1 MDLNPK
7 LRQPIEMHPA
17 AKGDQQGILLR
28 DPLSLTSLTLFVPQ
42 PLAPLL
48 TMCDGTRDIAGLRTA
63 LMLRTG
69 IYVGDN
75 AVQDMLRQ
83 MDEALMLE
91 NERFFTARNRVRD
104 EFRSASCRPA
114 TTMGGSYP
122 DKPDELC
129 ELLERNLSGAKVE
142 KVSQIRGVIC
152 PHIDFPRGFPVYS
165 SVWQT
170 ARGAAK
176 EAELVVI
183 LGTDHNSMKPNITL
197 TRQSYATPLGLLP
210 TAQDIV
216 YKVAQALGDDVFVD
230 ELHHRGEHSV
240 EAAATWLHYV
250 MGNNHCPVV
259 PVLCGSLF
267 SFLDDSN
274 DIAGDE
280 MISRTLE
287 ALSDAIGSRR
297 TLIVAAADLA
307 HVGPAFGDLA
317 PVDLAEGSRHAKK
330 DEQLISAICA
340 GDAAGF
346 FKQIKDE
353 GDRRH
358 VCGLAPIY
366 WALRLLG
373 PSKGTPTGYD
383 QCPADNKG
391 HSFVSICG
399 IVLS

>member
-1 MDLNPK
+1 
-7 LRQPIEMHPA
+7 MHPA
-17 AKGDQQGILLR
+17 SKGDQQGILLR
-28 DPLSLTSLTLFVPQ
+28 DPLSLTGLTLFVPQ

-48 TMCDGTRDIAGLRTA
+48 TMCDGTRDIAALRTA

-75 AVQDMLRQ
+75 AVQDMIGQL
-83 MDEALMLE
+83 DGALMLE
-91 NERFFTARNRVRD
+91 NERFLTARNRVRD

-122 DKPDELC
+122 DKAEELC
-129 ELLERNLSGAKVE
+129 DLLEQNLSGAKVE
-142 KVSQIRGVIC
+142 KVSQIRGVVC

-170 ARGAAK
+170 ARLAAK

-216 YKVAQALGDDVFVD
+216 YKISQTLGDEVFAD

-250 MGNNHCPVV
+250 MGDNHCPVV

-267 SFLDDSN
+267 SFLDEGS
-274 DIAGDE
+274 DIAIDQNTT
-280 MISRTLE
+280 RTLE

-307 HVGPAFGDLA
+307 HVGPAFGDLV
-317 PVDLAEGSRHAKK
+317 PVDLAESASHAKK
-330 DEQLISAICA
+330 DEQLMSAICA

-353 GDRRH
+353 GDRRR
-358 VCGLAPIY
+358 VCGVSPIY

-373 PSKGTPTGYD
+373 PSRGTATGYD
-383 QCPADNKG
+383 QCPADEHG